1 MKDNMYRGTFKKTST
16 YFIVLADIAAIIISL
31 IFAYWLRF
39 DFRLP
44 LQYWVTIGISLLF
57 LVPLKLLIFSSFG
70 LYRGIY
76 RYTSLWDGL
85 TIMKATT
92 TASLIVMVS
101 YSFALEMEGLNRSI
115 FVIDYLISSIFI
127 GLIRISVRFYYSRF
141 QKPTFSNIR
150 KKTRLILLGAGNTG
164 EKIAREILATH
175 PTEYEIVGFLEDDS
189 RKHGSSIHGIQIFG
203 PIKKLKSITIPYD
216 EILITTPTAS
226 TEQMRQIVELCEKTG
241 KRFRTIPSFVE
252 LMHNQVSLKDLREVS
267 ILDLLGREEI
277 QLDKQSIENF
287 IGGKRVL
294 ITGAGGSIGSELVRS
309 CLQYNPGSLILVDN
323 SEQNLFAIEQDC
335 LEVGGN
341 TIVKAI
347 LSNVCDENRMEAILK
362 EYRPQIVFHAAAYK
376 HVPMQEIHPWAA
388 VNTNVRGTMILA
400 ELSTKYLVD
409 KFVLVS
415 TDKAVSPVNIMGA
428 TKRLAEKIILSADK
442 ISQTKMI
449 AVRFGNVIGSS
460 GSVIPTFQK
469 QIEHHGPVTI
479 THPEMYRYFMSVSEA
494 AQLIFQAGTIGQKGR
509 ILVLDMGKPIRI
521 KDMAYDLIRL
531 SGFEPEKDIPIVYTG
546 LRPGEKL
553 YEELVAKEEKVKH
566 TVHKKIMVLQDQ
578 NNHPKW
584 EDLKMDIKSLIKI
597 ANTYE
602 SDAIKQKLQLLVP
615 DYSPQD
621 YFELAEKLDL
631 DVVAFKGQA

>member
-1 MKDNMYRGTFKKTST
+1 
-16 YFIVLADIAAIIISL
+16 
-31 IFAYWLRF
+31 
-39 DFRLP
+39 
-44 LQYWVTIGISLLF
+44 
-57 LVPLKLLIFSSFG
+57 
-70 LYRGIY
+70 
-76 RYTSLWDGL
+76 
-85 TIMKATT
+85 
-92 TASLIVMVS
+92 
-101 YSFALEMEGLNRSI
+101 
-115 FVIDYLISSIFI
+115 
-127 GLIRISVRFYYSRF
+127 
-141 QKPTFSNIR
+141 
-150 KKTRLILLGAGNTG
+150 
-164 EKIAREILATH
+164 
-175 PTEYEIVGFLEDDS
+175 
-189 RKHGSSIHGIQIFG
+189 
-203 PIKKLKSITIPYD
+203 
-216 EILITTPTAS
+216 
-226 TEQMRQIVELCEKTG
+226 
-241 KRFRTIPSFVE
+241 
-252 LMHNQVSLKDLREVS
+252 
-267 ILDLLGREEI
+267 
-277 QLDKQSIENF
+277 
-287 IGGKRVL
+287 
-294 ITGAGGSIGSELVRS
+294 
-309 CLQYNPGSLILVDN
+309 
-323 SEQNLFAIEQDC
+323 
-335 LEVGGN
+335 
-341 TIVKAI
+341 
-347 LSNVCDENRMEAILK
+347 
-362 EYRPQIVFHAAAYK
+362 
-376 HVPMQEIHPWAA
+376 
-388 VNTNVRGTMILA
+388 
-400 ELSTKYLVD
+400 
-409 KFVLVS
+409 
-415 TDKAVSPVNIMGA
+415 
-428 TKRLAEKIILSADK
+428 
-442 ISQTKMI
+442 MI